1 MRYPTVAFLAVV
13 LAVVFSM
20 PTAEAAGLFARLRG
34 NDTASGGTFPE
45 TDDLPGLVKLGK
57 VVTYRGKNFLD
68 YYGSQANRFLQYGM
82 QTMKTGDYDYEG
94 EGRRVVIEIATM
106 ESVDRAAGLFHYHR
120 GHVLGNKGKDV
131 NIGIEGVVDV
141 ERGGRN
147 IYFYKSN
154 LFVKI
159 VYSGKMPIPDL
170 TPIAKAVDSNISAGR
185 AQRPEGFKYI
195 DIQGVDMRTVGM
207 TPGYTFSSEFLPAS
221 VWANAPGAGSSAS
234 DLFIITRRSSKEAAA
249 VYKDYTG
256 YMRTLGKNFDQFKR
270 GKQNFTQGVDPV
282 QGRVIFTTYKN
293 AVIIVARPD
302 GYEKGEAMIQK
313 VMAKIDAEK
322 GK

>member
-1 MRYPTVAFLAVV
+1 MTDFLAVP
-13 LAVVFSM
+13 SS
-20 PTAEAAGLFARLRG
+20 AEAAGLFARLRG
-34 NDTASGGTFPE
+34 NDGAGSGTFPG
-45 TDDLPGLVKLGK
+45 TDDLPGLTKLGK
-57 VVTYRGKNFLD
+57 IVTYKGKNFLD

-82 QTMKTGDYDYEG
+82 HTMKVGDYDYQG
-94 EGRRVVIEIATM
+94 EGRRVVVEIATM
-106 ESVDRAAGLFHYHR
+106 ESVDRSAGLFHYHR
-120 GHVLGNKGKDV
+120 GHVLANKGKDID
-131 NIGIEGVVDV
+131 IGIEGVLDV

-170 TPIAKAVDSNISAGR
+170 MPIAELVASRISAGR

-195 DIQGVDMRTVGM
+195 DIQGVDMRTVAM

-221 VWANAPGAGSSAS
+221 VWANAPGGGTSAC
-234 DLFIITRRSSKEAAA
+234 DLFIITRRSSKEAAE

-282 QGRVIFTTYKN
+282 QGRVIFTAYKN
-293 AVIIVARPD
+293 AVIIAARPD
-302 GYEKGEAMIQK
+302 GYDKGEALIQK